1 MSSTRLLA
9 CTTTPKSSIEGFM
22 ECYVLNSYVQIG
34 DFLVVSTPTDSTV
47 VGELINVSKLND
59 ICVSEIDV
67 EGEHYLFLD
76 NGQDENKKICDLLQ
90 IWKPAEINRTG
101 YTGFGVSST

>member
-1 MSSTRLLA
+1 MLQQKGEKMEFNMSSTRLLA

-34 DFLVVSTPTDSTV
+34 DFLVVATPTGSAV
-47 VGELINVSKLND
+47 VGKLIDVSRLND

-67 EGEHYLFLD
+67 EGENYLFLD
-76 NGQDENKKICDLLQ
+76 NGQDENKKHVVYF
-90 IWKPAEINRTG
+90 R
-101 YTGFGVSST
+101 FGNQS